1 MKTNSNNQKMMLMA
15 GLVALSSSVFSLSAD
30 ATAMIDD
37 FTAPANTHFGQ
48 PRQYLNDSMAGG
60 ATQDT
65 HSVKNGI
72 LQVTGTI
79 TPPRGQ
85 PGWSSTVLPLAAL
98 GQAKDV
104 SEFEGIKLR
113 VRISQGNINLSAN
126 SLDITNFDFHAS
138 PVVVKTD
145 RKFHEVKIPFK
156 EMKRAWSAQT
166 PLNTTNLTSLSIVA
180 YSLQPAAFDYEI
192 DAVSFY

>member
-104 SEFEGIKLR
+104 SECEGIKLR

-145 RKFHEVKIPFK
+145 GKFHEVKIPFK